1 MKVTLKIA
9 TSMDARIAMST
20 GESKWI
26 TGAEAR
32 EAVHEIR
39 ARHDAVLAGIGTVL
53 ADDPQLN
60 VRLPGQEAKQQP
72 HRIVLDSEL
81 RIPATARLLSVGS
94 GQVFVFTSH
103 DSETEKAAALR
114 DAGVNV
120 IPVERKLEGGLEI
133 REVLTHL
140 GEYGIGSVMIEGGG
154 QVAASALREGC
165 IDCIEW
171 FRAPILIGSE
181 GRPAI
186 GELRLDRLAGVPRFT
201 RTGVRTVGDDL
212 WETYEKREN

>member
-9 TSMDARIAMST
+9 SSMEARIAMST

-32 EAVHEIR
+32 LAVHEIR
-39 ARHDAVLAGIGTVL
+39 ARHDGVLAGIGTVL

-60 VRLPGQEAKQQP
+60 VRLPGQEARPQP
-72 HRIVLDSEL
+72 ARIVLDSEL
-81 RIPATARLLSVGS
+81 RMPLDARLLSVGS
-94 GQVFVFTSH
+94 GRVFVFTSH
-103 DSETEKAAALR
+103 DCEAARADTFREMGATIL
-114 DAGVNV
+114 
-120 IPVERKLEGGLEI
+120 PVERKLEGGLEI
-133 REVLTHL
+133 REVLNHL
-140 GEYGIGSVMIEGGG
+140 SREGLGSVMIEGGG
-154 QVAASALREGC
+154 QVAASALRDGC

-186 GELRLDRLAGVPRFT
+186 GELYLDRLAGVPRFV

-212 WETYEKREN
+212 WETYEKREK